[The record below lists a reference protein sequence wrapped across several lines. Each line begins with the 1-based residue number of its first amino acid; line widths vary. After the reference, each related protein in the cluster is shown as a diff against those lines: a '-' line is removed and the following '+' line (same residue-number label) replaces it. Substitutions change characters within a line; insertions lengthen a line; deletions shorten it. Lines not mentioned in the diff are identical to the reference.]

1 MAGYRRLGHDGR
13 FQARSARSEFER
25 EKLDATT
32 MSIPLAKH
40 LASTD
45 KKTRDKAV
53 MALRAFLSDDSQ
65 EPISKAD
72 MDKLWKGIFYC
83 FWMSDKPLVQQ
94 ALASELAEVLSTI
107 SSLSLSLSF
116 LRGFW
121 EATVREWS
129 GIDRL
134 RLDKYYMLVRRFV
147 NATFRLLGR
156 SKWDKSAC
164 ETCNDILT
172 LSLNTLFSPADI
184 RVPTSLAYHLADIFV
199 EELEKA
205 LTTASEPMPP
215 APLSTLLSPFFTLA
229 ARTPT
234 SATYKRIQ
242 SELFTPLFSALSL
255 PQPEDQPPQKRI
267 RLEAGVPQQAYPTL
281 VSNACFD
288 NPSDGRIAAVIL
300 RKKLLRRIFEIASE
314 PDTRDSSRR
323 KMYALFKESTDD
335 DATEEG

>member
-1 MAGYRRLGHDGR
+1 
-13 FQARSARSEFER
+13 
-25 EKLDATT
+25 
-32 MSIPLAKH
+32 MSVPLAKH

-53 MALRAFLSDDSQ
+53 KALSAFLSDDTQ
-65 EPISKAD
+65 EPISKPD

-94 ALASELAEVLSTI
+94 ALASELAELLLTI
-107 SSLSLSLSF
+107 TSLSSSLSF

-121 EATVREWS
+121 ETTVREWS

-147 NATFRLLGR
+147 NATFRLLAR

-164 ETCNDILT
+164 DTCNDTLT
-172 LSLNTLFSPADI
+172 REGGPLCPTDI
-184 RVPTSLAYHLADIFV
+184 RVPTSLAYHLSDIFI

-205 LTTASEPMPP
+205 LAAATEPSLP
-215 APLSTLLSPFFTLA
+215 APLSTLLTPFFTLA
-229 ARTPT
+229 SRTPT

-242 SELFTPLFSALSL
+242 SELFTPLFSALS
-255 PQPEDQPPQKRI
+255 PPRPRADQPPQKRL
-267 RLEAGVPQQAYPTL
+267 RLDPDVQQQQYPTL
-281 VSNACFD
+281 VANACFD
-288 NPSDGRIAAVIL
+288 SPSDGKIEAPIL
-300 RKKLLRRIFEIASE
+300 QKKLLRRLFEIASE

-323 KMYALFKESTDD
+323 KMYALFKDSTED
-335 DATEEG
+335 DAGEEG